1 MAKKESGPSINLDSF
16 LDVLTCL
23 QGVLILVIISTGIDA
38 AQTKVLIPTP
48 IDRASDKV
56 PLYIECRGEL
66 LYPLD
71 VAGLMKAAEARMTD
85 IAKRGQGD
93 QIKTLQALS
102 DEGSRVTN
110 EYYEVDMAYG
120 LVGQI
125 AIRPNTRSGAKGF
138 EIKDLDT
145 LTSENYMSGV
155 LKGMDRDKQRLKL
168 IVRDDSFRSFKNA
181 QRLAFLAKIETSVE
195 VFDSREP
202 IRFSKMLLN

>member
-1 MAKKESGPSINLDSF
+1 MAKKESGPSISLDSF

-23 QGVLILVIISTGIDA
+23 QGVLMLVIITTGIDA

-48 IDRASDKV
+48 MERVSDKAAV
-56 PLYIECRGEL
+56 YIECRGEL

-71 VAGLMKAAEARMTD
+71 VPGLMKAAEQRMAD
-85 IAKRGQGD
+85 IAKKGQGD

-102 DEGSRVTN
+102 DQSARVTN

-125 AIRPNTRSGAKGF
+125 AIRPNKNSAPGF
-138 EIKDLDT
+138 PIQDLDT
-145 LTSENYMSGV
+145 MTSDNYMAKILRS
-155 LKGMDRDKQRLKL
+155 LDKDKQRLKL
-168 IVRDDSFRSFKNA
+168 IVRDDSFRAFKNA

>member
-1 MAKKESGPSINLDSF
+1 MARTRINQLTVKRGWGPD
-16 LDVLTCL
+16 
-23 QGVLILVIISTGIDA
+23 
-38 AQTKVLIPTP
+38 
-48 IDRASDKV
+48 
-56 PLYIECRGEL
+56 E
-66 LYPLD
+66 D
-71 VAGLMKAAEARMTD
+71 VAEHD
-85 IAKRGQGD
+85 RGAGD
-93 QIKTLQALS
+93 QRLS
-102 DEGSRVTN
+102 TRWICPTTCSVSWC
-110 EYYEVDMAYG
+110 
-120 LVGQI
+120 QI